1 MMENEEFI
9 QIRGAHAHN
18 LKNVDVDIPRGKL
31 TVITGLSGSGKSSLA
46 FDTVFAEG
54 QRRYMNTLSPYA
66 KYFMGVMEKPEVE
79 SINGLSPVIAIE
91 QKTTGNNPRSTVGT
105 ITEISDF
112 LRLLFARVST
122 AYSPVTG
129 REMVRYTDEQIVD
142 LITERY
148 KGKRC
153 LLLAPLVRGRKGS
166 YKELFE
172 QLRKKGYTQVRVDSE
187 VRELGEIDSLDRYK
201 AHFVELVVDRLKPSE
216 SDTMR
221 TRSSVAAALSL
232 GKGSVAVYDVGENT
246 ISHFSKH
253 LVDEESGLSLRE
265 PAPHSFS
272 FNSPEGYCPH
282 CKGLGTVPD
291 INMQSIIPDRSK
303 SVADGAIV
311 PLGKARNN
319 RKFEIVRAISR
330 KLGFSIY
337 DPVDELPDEAVS
349 LLVFGSDDLFRI
361 GDGLQA
367 EMVSWPGVVEDIEDR
382 VVCPVC
388 GGTRLNPETACFRI
402 DGKTISDVGSMEI
415 SELSAWISSLYG
427 KFDARRNAIASDILK
442 ELEERV
448 RFLLDVGL
456 DYLTLDRPASS
467 LSGGEGQRI
476 RLATQ
481 IGSKLVNVI
490 YILDEPSIGLHPR
503 DNRKLIA
510 SLRKLRDEGNT
521 VLVVEHD
528 EETMRAADWLVE
540 VGPGAGENGG
550 RICYSGPELHFENP
564 NLTPG
569 TRRSGN
575 GKFLTLRGAS
585 GNNLKNVDVSFPLG
599 CLICISGVS
608 GSGKSTLIN
617 RTLMPVL
624 KSHFYNYKSRPLP
637 YAAVEGLENIDKVI
651 EIDQSPI
658 GRTPRSNPATYT
670 GVFNDI
676 RALFEDTT
684 DAKVRGFKAGRFSFN
699 VSGGRCEDCKGAG
712 IKVIEMNFLPSVN
725 VVCESCGGH
734 RYKED
739 TLAVRYKG
747 KNICEV
753 LDMSIEEAYDFFR
766 TNPAIAPKL
775 KALLD
780 VGLGYVRLGQSAVTL
795 SGGECQRMKLAS
807 ELARK
812 STGNTLYLLDEPTT
826 GLHAKDVKVLMDVL
840 EKLVDQGNTVIVI
853 EHNPDVL
860 KMADYLVDMGPG
872 GGFSG
877 GRVIATGTP
886 EDVSR
891 NPDSVTGIYLKEL
904 L

>member
-311 PLGKARNN
+311 PLGRVRNN

-575 GKFLTLRGAS
+575 GKFLTLRGAC

-872 GGFSG
+872 GGFAG